1 MFREAFTAGV
11 PPHALP
17 RRVRADTVDRVVFLL
32 HGLRSSRDEWVRE
45 LAPMLRQRLPH
56 AEVVESSYGWTTLL
70 GFTLPSV
77 RRREL
82 RWLQD
87 QYTEYL
93 ARHPAAVFDVA
104 AHSYGAYLLGQSLQR
119 VPSMRFGRVLLLGSV
134 LPAEY
139 PWRER
144 HDWGQADIVRTDRAA
159 EDMVVA
165 VFCSALH
172 GIGMTDVGTSG
183 WSGFEEHGEVET
195 DVVWHSGGHSA
206 ALEPANLES
215 LAEFISTGRVTRAP
229 SAIDRPP
236 RSVTIMSQLAPW
248 LARLLVVGLAAILVH
263 WLRRSQAPASRR
275 IGVAMATMV
284 VLAIVLDV
292 L

>member
-1 MFREAFTAGV
+1 
-11 PPHALP
+11 
-17 RRVRADTVDRVVFLL
+17 
-32 HGLRSSRDEWVRE
+32 
-45 LAPMLRQRLPH
+45 
-56 AEVVESSYGWTTLL
+56 VESSYGWTTLL

-104 AHSYGAYLLGQSLQR
+104 AHSYGAYLLGESLQR
-119 VPSMRFGRVLLLGSV
+119 VPTMRFGRVLLLGSV

-139 PWRER
+139 PWRQR
-144 HDWGQADIVRTDRAA
+144 HDWGQAEVVRTDRAA

-183 WSGFEEHGEVET
+183 WSGFEEHGELET
-195 DVVWHSGGHSA
+195 DVVWHPGGHSA
-206 ALEPANLES
+206 ALESANLES
-215 LAEFISTGRVTRAP
+215 LAEFIVTGRVSPTTTVVE
-229 SAIDRPP
+229 RPP
-236 RSVTIMSQLAPW
+236 RFMAVMSQLAPW
-248 LARLLVVGLAAILVH
+248 FARLLLIGLATLVVH
-263 WLRRSQAPASRR
+263 WLRRKHAPASRR
-275 IGVAMATMV
+275 IGLAMATV
-284 VLAIVLDV
+284 IVLAIVLDV